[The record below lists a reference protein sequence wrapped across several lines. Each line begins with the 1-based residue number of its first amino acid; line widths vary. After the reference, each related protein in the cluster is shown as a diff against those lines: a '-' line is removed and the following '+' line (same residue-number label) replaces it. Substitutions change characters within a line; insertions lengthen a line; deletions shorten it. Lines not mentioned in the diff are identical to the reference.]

1 MDVSS
6 LVGAAINTW
15 LSAVATALLRPAVA
29 AAVELLFR
37 TPDFAALPALREIW
51 QVVRGV
57 TDALFLLAFVGAGV
71 LVMTQAGSDAR
82 YAAKVIVPRIVLAA
96 VLANASLAIC
106 GALVA
111 LNNALISTVLGG
123 DAASTIAASFTQ
135 LLARGEIG
143 TDVVAILVALA
154 AGVLAALL
162 IVLFIGRDLILL
174 VATALAPL
182 ALATYALPN
191 TDELAR
197 LWWRVFIGLLFV
209 QVVQAIV
216 ARVALGVLASGAWLG
231 GPVSSLVS
239 SLVVVTLLYVLLR
252 LPFAAYAWALR
263 TPLSVPRPLHVLS
276 IGARATRVFV

>member
-1 MDVSS
+1 MPGRGCWLAVRGSS
-6 LVGAAINTW
+6 GLWEDPLLAS
-15 LSAVATALLRPAVA
+15 LLRSLPCFSFFALL
-29 AAVELLFR
+29 LLSFS
-37 TPDFAALPALREIW
+37 FSVLFFL
-51 QVVRGV
+51 
-57 TDALFLLAFVGAGV
+57 ALFLLAFVGAGV

-123 DAASTIAASFTQ
+123 DAAATVAASFTQ

-143 TDVVAILVALA
+143 TDIVAILVALA

-162 IVLFIGRDLILL
+162 IVLFIGRDLVLL

-216 ARVALGVLASGAWLG
+216 VRVALGVLSSGTWLG
-231 GPVSSLVS
+231 GPVSGLVS

-263 TPLSVPRPLHVLS
+263 TPLSVPRPLHILS
-276 IGARATRVFV
+276 VGARAARVFV